1 MGYDG
6 LKFLR
11 GGWVRGSSGVETL
24 RAEHGA
30 IIGGICKT
38 KNKQKKTTTTKQQN
52 NETRNQNKQNEPT
65 TKRTKRIA
73 FFHSWPLNRIGWRV
87 CRENTREKRRGTRTG
102 RTRWWKRRRRRRRRR
117 RIEGIVVFF
126 FCYLSAFFLFSMH
139 TMAPAAALRSA
150 HRPVSHRIYRV
161 FLGIDSI
168 SLGLIGFDWLLP
180 SLTDFYRVLR
190 AFTGF
195 YWVLLGFTGFYL
207 FLLSFYL
214 VLPSFTGFY

>member
-102 RTRWWKRRRRRRRRR
+102 RTRWWKEEEEEEEELKELWCFFFVTFRLFFCFRCTQWRRRPRFDPPTDRFL
-117 RIEGIVVFF
+117 IEFTE
-126 FCYLSAFFLFSMH
+126 FSSELTRFH
-139 TMAPAAALRSA
+139 W
-150 HRPVSHRIYRV
+150 V
-161 FLGIDSI
+161 
-168 SLGLIGFDWLLP
+168 LLA
-180 SLTDFYRVLR
+180 LTDFYRVWRTFTGFYGLLPG
-190 AFTGF
+190 FTGF
-195 YWVLLGFTGFYL
+195 YWVLLGFTYFY
-207 FLLSFYL
+207 S
-214 VLPSFTGFY
+214 VFT